1 MTTTIEAVV
10 EIDLDRLAPHPR
22 NVRRSLG
29 DLKDLRSICDRGIE
43 TPLVVLPADGSG
55 VHHIVAGHRQRA
67 AAETAG
73 LAAVPCVIRDYNDE
87 ADVLL
92 SMIAENTQRS
102 EGLNIVDEAQALTA
116 VIDLRGGTVSARKL
130 AAAVGHSEGWVRT
143 RLALLCL
150 PDSALDALHAA
161 KITLD
166 VAAALTAA
174 VDYPELIDQLVTQRG
189 LSVWHVESAHRK
201 LLADLVVI
209 EAEARIEATGVVA
222 IGEDGW
228 RANQA
233 SWKTLDDLGLDPKLH
248 SSESCHTVV
257 VKARFD
263 GTVVEIPACTEPRRH
278 RGRKPDSEL
287 VVATSTPSEADQTA
301 TVDRRERRLA
311 TQSRSDWVGERL
323 RTGRPPAIAGA
334 FPLAMAT
341 WIDSAPYAVTQK
353 AVMLLGIDQP
363 EGGYVNYPSLLQ
375 KQLAAD
381 PKQLTTVALALVA
394 ATAEECARQ
403 SPASTVVV
411 RYLDTI
417 ERLGYQPTDWE
428 QAKRLTDAAA

>member
-1 MTTTIEAVV
+1 MTTTTIEAVV
-10 EIDLDRLAPHPR
+10 EIDLDHLAPHPR

-29 DLKDLRSICDRGIE
+29 DLKDLTRSIRDRGIE
-43 TPLVVLPADGSG
+43 TPLIVLPADGNG
-55 VHHIVAGHRQRA
+55 VHHIVAGHRRRA

-73 LAAVPCVIRDYNDE
+73 LLTLPCLVRDFNDE

-102 EGLNIVDEAQALTA
+102 EGLNIVDEAQALAA

-150 PDSALDALHAA
+150 PDSALDALRAA
-161 KITLD
+161 KLTLD
-166 VAAALTAA
+166 VAAALTVAA
-174 VDYPELIDQLVTQRG
+174 DHPELIDQLVTQRG
-189 LSVWHVESAHRK
+189 LSVWHVEAAQRK
-201 LLADLVVI
+201 LLADLAVT
-209 EAEARIEATGVVA
+209 EAAVRIEATGVAA
-222 IGEDGW
+222 IGEDEW

-233 SWKTLDDLGLDPKLH
+233 SWKTLDDLGLDPKSH
-248 SSESCHTVV
+248 RSESCHTVV
-257 VKARFD
+257 VKARYD
-263 GTVVEIPACTEPRRH
+263 GTVVEIPACIEPRRH

-287 VVATSTPSEADQTA
+287 VVAASRPSEADQTA
-301 TVDRRERRLA
+301 TADRRERRLA
-311 TQSRSDWVGERL
+311 TQSRIDWVGERL

-334 FPLAMAT
+334 SPLAMAT
-341 WIDSAPYAVTQK
+341 WIDSAPYAVTQR
-353 AVMLLGIDQP
+353 AVTLLGIDRP
-363 EGGYVNYPSLLQ
+363 DDGYVKLLQ
-375 KQLAAD
+375 EHLAAD
-381 PKQLTTVALALVA
+381 PKQLATIALALVA

-411 RYLDTI
+411 RYLDAI

-428 QAKRLTDAAA
+428 QAKRLTNDAA